1 MGALIAVAVG
11 GAAGSVARYL
21 LAGWIGRFEGAGF
34 PWGIMAIN
42 ILGSFAMGVV
52 VEGAALRWNLSNEL
66 RAFIAVGILGGF
78 TTFSSFSLDAA
89 LLIQRNELAAAGGYI
104 VGSVALS
111 IGALFI
117 GLLLTRHLVG

>member
-89 LLIQRNELAAAGGYI
+89 LLIQRGSLGPAAAY
-104 VGSVALS
+104 VLGSVALS
-111 IGALFI
+111 ILGLFAGLALVRA
-117 GLLLTRHLVG
+117 LA